1 MVKTFNKYKP
11 IFKKFISLRKNI
23 RNNFKLLKFKKKKW
37 QKLIFYVKRSNQT
50 KKKYYKYFDNNLHFI
65 YKFSSK
71 FKNKYSY
78 KIKTSKKFRLFYGN
92 LSKKY
97 IKSKIN
103 SLKHSYK
110 YKNFTKSQILLYKLE
125 QRLDTIIYRSHFV
138 TSIRT
143 ARQLISHGHILV
155 NGKAVYNNSY
165 NVKLGDKITVSSK
178 IIFLIKF
185 NIGNSSFWPL
195 PPKYLCIN
203 YKILEVTLIE
213 NPGYTNFSTSF
224 PFWVDWNTLLEHY
237 KR

>member
-50 KKKYYKYFDNNLHFI
+50 NKKYYKYFDNNLHFI

>member
-23 RNNFKLLKFKKKKW
+23 RNNFKILKFKKKKW
-37 QKLIFYVKRSNQT
+37 QKLIFFIKRSNQT
-50 KKKYYKYFDNNLHFI
+50 RKKYYRYFDNNLHFI
-65 YKFSSK
+65 SKFGSK

-92 LSKKY
+92 LAKKY

-103 SLKHSYK
+103 SLNYSHE
-110 YKNFTKSQILLYKLE
+110 YKNFPKSQILLYKLE
-125 QRLDTIIYRSHFV
+125 QRLDTILYRAHFV

-143 ARQLISHGHILV
+143 ARQLISHGHILI
-155 NGKAVYNNSY
+155 NGESVYDNSY
-165 NVKLGDKITVSSK
+165 SVKLGDKITVSSK
-178 IIFLIKF
+178 INFLIKF

-203 YKILEVTLIE
+203 YKILEIIIVE
-213 NPGYTNFSTSF
+213 NLAYSNFSTHF
-224 PFWVDWNTLLEHY
+224 PFRIDWNTLLEHY